1 MLYEDRM
8 AVATP
13 EGVTLE
19 FTLAGVGSRFVAALL
34 DVLVQGALLIA
45 VAVLTAVLRPSLGG
59 FVEAFAAL
67 AAFLIFFA
75 YDIAFETLASGRTL
89 GKRWTGL
96 RVVRV
101 SGAPVGFVT
110 SAVRNLLRLVDILPT
125 AYLVGIITIL
135 ATGRNQRLGDL
146 AAGTIVVR
154 ERQAAVPG
162 IPSAAAASTAG
173 DGSASG
179 WAGWTGWTQAS
190 GTGGLA
196 PDELAAWDVS
206 SVTAE
211 EVAAVRQFLAR
222 RASLVPAARVQLGR
236 ELAGRLRPK
245 VVGPPERIGPEN
257 FLEALVAAKTNR
269 P

>member
-19 FTLAGVGSRFVAALL
+19 FTLAGVGSRFLAALL
-34 DVLVQGALLIA
+34 DVLVQGGLLIT
-45 VAVLTAVLRPSLGG
+45 VAILTNVLRSSLGG

-67 AAFLIFFA
+67 AVFLIFFA
-75 YDIAFETLASGRTL
+75 YDIAFETLASGRTP

-110 SAVRNLLRLVDILPT
+110 SAVRNFLRLVDILPT
-125 AYLVGIITIL
+125 AYLVGIVTVLITR
-135 ATGRNQRLGDL
+135 RNQRLGDL

-154 ERQAAVPG
+154 ERQASVPG
-162 IPSAAAASTAG
+162 MPSAAAASAPRG
-173 DGSASG
+173 GAS
-179 WAGWTGWTQAS
+179 WTGWTAAS

-196 PDELAAWDVS
+196 PEELVAWDVS

-222 RASLVPAARVQLGR
+222 RASLVPAARAQLAH